1 MSKRESITGVITR
14 RHALAAIGFG
24 VVGLRAAP
32 ASAKA
37 TLGDDGL
44 YQMDW
49 YLESFLDLSEDLA
62 GASAKGKRFA
72 IMWGLKGCPACKRM
86 HESYMTDPK
95 IETYI
100 RDNFEILH
108 LNHIG
113 AREVTDFDGRRRG
126 EKAFG
131 EAYGIRFTPT
141 IQFFPETVAGLASKS
156 GQAREVARMPGL
168 LEPVEF
174 LAMFRYVREKGYETA
189 PFPEWLKKQA

>member
-1 MSKRESITGVITR
+1 MIGGMTR
-14 RHALAAIGFG
+14 RQALATIGIG
-24 VVGLRAAP
+24 ITALRTAP

-49 YLESFLDLSEDLA
+49 YLESFLDLNEDLA
-62 GASAKGKRFA
+62 GATAKGKRFA
-72 IMWGLKGCPACKRM
+72 IMWGLKGCPSCKRL
-86 HESYMTDPK
+86 HESHMADPK
-95 IETYI
+95 IEAYI

-113 AREVTDFDGRRRG
+113 SREVTDFDGRKRG

-141 IQFFPETVAGLASKS
+141 IQFFPESATGLAAKS